1 MIKPLSNEGKM
12 PARQDLSVFWT
23 KATRAIKGLG
33 GDICAEDLEAEHL
46 LVLAPILLGDTAFE
60 LLKN

>member
-1 MIKPLSNEGKM
+1 M